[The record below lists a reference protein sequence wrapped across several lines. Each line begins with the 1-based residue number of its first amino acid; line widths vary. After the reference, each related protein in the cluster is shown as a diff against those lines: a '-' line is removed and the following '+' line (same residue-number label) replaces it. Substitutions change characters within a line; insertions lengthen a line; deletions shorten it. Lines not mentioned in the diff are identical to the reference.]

1 MIKPVKVKTR
11 KPKKQKGESRPVPY
25 SRRRVRWGLILT
37 LLGFAFFILG
47 ARPDIFHLNR
57 SLVMGFIQISV
68 FEIGLGIMCLGGY
81 LSLMGLW
88 KNQHPTIAADFGVR
102 FVATGYVVCAISGM
116 ADIFGLGS
124 HPLPGIPYFGVWQAT
139 GVMIGQTLIAVGL
152 LLLVP
157 PHKVFHNSKSESFE
171 VEKPEIIKQ

>member
-11 KPKKQKGESRPVPY
+11 KPKKQKRESRAVPY

-47 ARPDIFHLNR
+47 ARPDVFHLNR

-68 FEIGLGIMCLGGY
+68 FEVGLGMMCLGGY

-88 KNQHPTIAADFGVR
+88 KNRHPSIAADFGVR

-124 HPLPGIPYFGVWQAT
+124 HPLPGIPYFGIWQAT

-152 LLLVP
+152 LLLIP
-157 PHKVFHNSKSESFE
+157 PYKSLQNTNSEPSEP
-171 VEKPEIIKQ
+171 EKIEIIQQ